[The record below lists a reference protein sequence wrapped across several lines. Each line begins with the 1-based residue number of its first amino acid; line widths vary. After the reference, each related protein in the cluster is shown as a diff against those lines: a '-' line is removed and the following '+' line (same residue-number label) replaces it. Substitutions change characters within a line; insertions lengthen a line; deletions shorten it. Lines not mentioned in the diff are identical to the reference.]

1 MLKKFIPQKPMSSI
15 GEGSLS
21 AGTEEN
27 RLAQREEPR
36 TTPSTIDPK
45 KYMAEHSGKDIL
57 SSDVEIKGSIK
68 FQKELLIDGKVEGE
82 INSDGVLTIGEN
94 ADIRGEIKTK
104 SITVYGK
111 VQGNITV
118 GERCELKSRCTL
130 QGDLKAARLVIEEG
144 ATFIGKS
151 EVTSGTSSKAA
162 TPASEA
168 RRSCGTKSR
177 RRRLPRRLSAPASKQ
192 PTFREPRPVAKPSP
206 AKVSVDCPHCG
217 FKQME
222 YAAAKSTMCRQ
233 CGAHFVPSAPEAGSA
248 ASPEGRTASSAAPI
262 PRFSENRRLLDQAP
276 QLDHRVFRLQGHA
289 GSQFR
294 RDLDDLPEVQRAHR
308 PARLQDHHSFS
319 RSIRTHGEVHLTA
332 KGDLSSSSV
341 TCRSALIEGKLRGNL
356 QCLGHGHDQ
365 FRRQD
370 SRAA

>member
-1 MLKKFIPQKPMSSI
+1 VLKKFIPQKPLSSI

-21 AGTEEN
+21 AGTDEN
-27 RLAQREEPR
+27 NGLAQREQPR
-36 TTPSTIDPK
+36 TSPPTIDPQ

-151 EVTSGTSSKAA
+151 EVTSGGASKGA
-162 TPASEA
+162 TPA
-168 RRSCGTKSR
+168 
-177 RRRLPRRLSAPASKQ
+177 
-192 PTFREPRPVAKPSP
+192 AKPEIVRNEEPATPP
-206 AKVSVDCPHCG
+206 AKSA
-217 FKQME
+217 F
-222 YAAAKSTMCRQ
+222 
-233 CGAHFVPSAPEAGSA
+233 GA
-248 ASPEGRTASSAAPI
+248 
-262 PRFSENRRLLDQAP
+262 
-276 QLDHRVFRLQGHA
+276 RV
-289 GSQFR
+289 
-294 RDLDDLPEVQRAHR
+294 
-308 PARLQDHHSFS
+308 
-319 RSIRTHGEVHLTA
+319 
-332 KGDLSSSSV
+332 
-341 TCRSALIEGKLRGNL
+341 
-356 QCLGHGHDQ
+356 
-365 FRRQD
+365 
-370 SRAA
+370 